1 MPSVETKLAEAL
13 TEIKNIRI
21 SLTKEVEERQRDHD
35 ELVKMKEWARTLFNK
50 VETLEG
56 KDKEVEEELKN
67 LRPLI
72 EKVDNLTE
80 WKDDRD
86 QADNGEVRDAVKE
99 TKKRSWQ
106 FWLMVLGAL
115 VGALATAVIGG
126 LIAKYLFK

>member
-1 MPSVETKLAEAL
+1 MAAIETKLAEAL

-35 ELVKMKEWARTLFNK
+35 ELVKMKEWSRTLFNK
-50 VETLEG
+50 VERLES

-72 EKVDNLTE
+72 EKVNDLIE
-80 WKDDRD
+80 WKNARE
-86 QADNGEVRDAVKE
+86 QADNGEVRAAVKE

-106 FWLMVLGAL
+106 FWLMV
-115 VGALATAVIGG
+115 VGAVVTAIIGG
-126 LIAKYLFK
+126 LIAKYVFK